1 MKAAADV
8 RRHGREGNSFEVLGM
23 ADSSEVTAKEV
34 AGALVVDSTC
44 AVEMVNARTAAA
56 IVGVSRRSWWRFVA
70 EGKAPKPIRL
80 GRCVRW
86 RVVEIRNWISRG
98 CRS

>member
-1 MKAAADV
+1 MDMSSRSADKEAAGSPPV
-8 RRHGREGNSFEVLGM
+8 ESN
-23 ADSSEVTAKEV
+23 
-34 AGALVVDSTC
+34 C

-70 EGKAPKPIRL
+70 EGRAPKPIRL

-86 RVVEIRNWISRG
+86 RLAEIRNWIAGG
-98 CRS
+98 CCS